1 MTSKNTGSAGRA
13 ETGGWFKSSYSH
25 PNGNQCVEVCFGADL
40 VRVRDSKEHGEGP
53 VLGVSAARWAA
64 FIELVGRS
72 SER

>member
-1 MTSKNTGSAGRA
+1 MTPIDADAARRPRGV
-13 ETGGWFKSSYSH
+13 WFKSSYSN

-53 VLGVSAARWAA
+53 VLGVSAARWTA
-64 FIELVGRS
+64 FIDLVGRS